1 LLAAGAGTRF
11 GSPKQV
17 AEVDGEALVRRAAR
31 SALASKCTPVVVVV
45 GAHQGIVELALQ
57 GLDVQIVRH
66 TGWEDG
72 MASSIR
78 AGLDAVAAD
87 LPRADGALF
96 LLADQV
102 AVTPALLDALIE
114 RFETGDADLVACAY
128 DDTQGPPALFARKF
142 FAELEE
148 LRGDRGA
155 RSVLSAH
162 AAEVALVDFPAGTH
176 DVDTPA
182 DLERD

>member
-1 LLAAGAGTRF
+1 M
-11 GSPKQV
+11 
-17 AEVDGEALVRRAAR
+17 RRAAR
-31 SALASKCTPVVVVV
+31 AALDSRCTSVVVIV
-45 GAHQGIVELALQ
+45 GAHRSVVETALS
-57 GLDVQIVRH
+57 GLDVQIVFH
-66 TGWEDG
+66 AEWEDG

-78 AGLDAVAAD
+78 VGLDAVAAE
-87 LPRADGALF
+87 LPRADGALL

-128 DDTQGPPALFARKF
+128 ADTQGPPALFARRF

-162 AAEVALVDFPAGTH
+162 AAEVALVDFPGGAD

-182 DLERD
+182 DLRRNPTNRGNSG